1 MLGALV
7 SRLLLDP
14 DLLEFTRRLTGVYCG
29 GHDVVDLAVYTW
41 GYILTLLERWC
52 LLGLIGHLQLRLL
65 VVEVLQRE
73 VLSETYI
80 VVTLLLGERHWLQ
93 SEQSRHL

>member
-7 SRLLLDP
+7 CRLLLDP
-14 DLLEFTRRLTGVYCG
+14 DLLEFTRRLTRVYCG
-29 GHDVVDLAVYTW
+29 GHDVVDLAVDTW
-41 GYILTLLERWC
+41 GYILTLLERCC

-65 VVEVLQRE
+65 VEVLQRQ
-73 VLSETYI
+73 VLGETYI
-80 VVTLLLGERHWLQ
+80 VVTLLLGERRWLQ

>member
-29 GHDVVDLAVYTW
+29 GHDVVDLAVDTW

-65 VVEVLQRE
+65 VEVLQRQ
-73 VLSETYI
+73 VLGETYI
-80 VVTLLLGERHWLQ
+80 VVTLLLGERRWLQ